1 MLSYLLCNVCINT
14 ACELFDFA
22 LKPKEKWALKR
33 AAAAVEALPAAEQSG
48 EGEAAASGAG
58 CCSTKTMAHSLPAA
72 PAGTALVCDP

>member
-1 MLSYLLCNVCINT
+1 MKT

-33 AAAAVEALPAAEQSG
+33 AAAAVEALPATELTG

-58 CCSTKTMAHSLPAA
+58 CCSPKPMSHSLPAA
-72 PAGTALVCDP
+72 PAGTALVCDL